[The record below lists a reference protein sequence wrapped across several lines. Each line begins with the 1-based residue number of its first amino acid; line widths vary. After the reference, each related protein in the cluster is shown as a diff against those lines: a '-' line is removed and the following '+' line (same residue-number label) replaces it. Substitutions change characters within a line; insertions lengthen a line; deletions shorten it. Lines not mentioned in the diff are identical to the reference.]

1 MSGKHARRFEESH
14 AIRDPMVYKEIGRH
28 GEFRDD
34 LHQGLD
40 LVFPANRIHFETG
53 EAGMHGQHP
62 DCAEQDKQGIG
73 TVIQGFH
80 DTVTL

>member
-1 MSGKHARRFEESH
+1 
-14 AIRDPMVYKEIGRH
+14 
-28 GEFRDD
+28 
-34 LHQGLD
+34 
-40 LVFPANRIHFETG
+40 
-53 EAGMHGQHP
+53 MHGQHP